1 MDSSSTLHS
10 VTPAAFGLLK
20 KKKKK
25 EKKRVYLQ
33 NSCGSAC
40 TSSSE
45 RSSDLQQFSIT
56 SQEARPQC
64 VSSFSLE
71 LMAAA
76 RPEVAHQR
84 KAVVM
89 RIVSCRQ
96 NNFFVKRIVC
106 SRFKCHISFWT
117 RQQALER
124 SNSCG
129 VSQRK
134 ANSCVRTHV
143 FYMRALQEKNMKVTS
158 LLHFHWTAEC
168 RHMWMS
174 TQWAIYETV
183 MFCCVFVY
191 VF

>member
-10 VTPAAFGLLK
+10 VTPCCLRSIKKEK
-20 KKKKK
+20 KKRK
-25 EKKRVYLQ
+25 KKRVYLQ

-89 RIVSCRQ
+89 RMVSCRQ
-96 NNFFVKRIVC
+96 NIFFVKRIVC

-117 RQQALER
+117 RQQALGR
-124 SNSCG
+124 SKFMCAHTCILHEGTPGKKHEGDITAS
-129 VSQRK
+129 
-134 ANSCVRTHV
+134 
-143 FYMRALQEKNMKVTS
+143 FS
-158 LLHFHWTAEC
+158 LDRW
-168 RHMWMS
+168 
-174 TQWAIYETV
+174 V
-183 MFCCVFVY
+183 
-191 VF
+191 